1 MHNKGN
7 FVSQSFST
15 VCKVITTYEKKRQ
28 HYRNSLIMLK
38 PKIADLK
45 NLQKTC
51 FNVIFNL
58 CKSKHGR
65 SIVHITKT

>member
-1 MHNKGN
+1 MLNKGN
-7 FVSQSFST
+7 LVSQSFST

-28 HYRNSLIMLK
+28 HYRNSLIMLI

-51 FNVIFNL
+51 FNIMFNL
-58 CKSKHGR
+58 CKPKHGR
-65 SIVHITKT
+65 GIVHITKK